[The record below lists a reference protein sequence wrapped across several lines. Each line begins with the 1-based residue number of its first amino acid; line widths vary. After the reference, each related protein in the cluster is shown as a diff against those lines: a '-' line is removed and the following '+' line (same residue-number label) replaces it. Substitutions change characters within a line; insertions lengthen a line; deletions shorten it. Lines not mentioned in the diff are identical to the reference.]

1 MHQEMQ
7 RMVQI
12 DEGSRENTTSV
23 DEDAAYLRVV
33 VADKKRQRL
42 IYGLGDRSLVYTS
55 GPSYHSIACSSMND
69 LELREQLKDEVR
81 QEVREEVD
89 TKVKVL
95 QDQLDEVKALLKALA
110 QSTQVSLSATA
121 PHVDDPPT
129 NDPTTDDPPIGDM

>member
-12 DEGSRENTTSV
+12 DEGSRRSTTSV
-23 DEDAAYLRVV
+23 DKDAAYLRVV
-33 VADKKRQRL
+33 VAGKKCQRL
-42 IYGLGDRSLVYTS
+42 IYGLGDRSSVYTS
-55 GPSYHSIACSSMND
+55 GPSYHSTACSSRND

-110 QSTQVSLSATA
+110 QSTQVSSSATA
-121 PHVDDPPT
+121 SHVDDPPT
-129 NDPTTDDPPIGDM
+129 NDPTTDDTPIGDM

>member
-23 DEDAAYLRVV
+23 DEDASYLRDL

-42 IYGLGDRSLVYTS
+42 IYGLGDRSSVYTS
-55 GPSYHSIACSSMND
+55 GPYYHSTACSSRND
-69 LELREQLKDEVR
+69 LELREQLQDEVR

-95 QDQLDEVKALLKALA
+95 QDQLDEVKALLKPLA
-110 QSTQVSLSATA
+110 QLTQVSSSATA